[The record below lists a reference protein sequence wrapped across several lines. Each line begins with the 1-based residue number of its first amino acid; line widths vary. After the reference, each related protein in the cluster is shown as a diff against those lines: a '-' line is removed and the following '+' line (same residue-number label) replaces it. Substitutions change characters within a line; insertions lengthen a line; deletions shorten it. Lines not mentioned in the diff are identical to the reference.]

1 MFEELH
7 WDDERLEHI
16 AVHGVTIREVLE
28 VLEGGFWS
36 PRWEGDKRR
45 VYGQTESERYLFI
58 VLGRRRSGELWLV
71 TARDM
76 TASERRS
83 FLKKHRGATR

>member
-1 MFEELH
+1 MFEELN

-16 AVHGVTIREVLE
+16 ARHGVTISEVLE
-28 VLEGGFWS
+28 VPEGFFWS

-45 VYGQTESERYLFI
+45 MYGQAESGRYLFI

-76 TASERRS
+76 TAAERRL
-83 FLKKHRGATR
+83 FLRKSKGARR